1 MSVAKS
7 YEKCEILRGPY
18 EKNKRFYVEVAYKCC
33 SKKTCPKC
41 GGQGFYPK
49 EVRWY
54 NDSITID
61 AKGAFGF
68 RNKAERIFLCCGDAT
83 LLSHYFLEV
92 APRTAHF
99 NLLFDWFVYEEP
111 KELPEEITLL
121 PLAWSEISS
130 NDTILPYDTVRKIV
144 VKKKGAKANVL

>member
-33 SKKTCPKC
+33 SKKTCKKC
-41 GGQGFYPK
+41 GGKGFYSK

-54 NDSITID
+54 NDKIVCD
-61 AKGAFGF
+61 VKGAFGF
-68 RNKAERIFLCCGDAT
+68 RNANEQIFLCCGNEEF
-83 LLSHYFLEV
+83 LSKYFLEI

-99 NLLFDWFVYEEP
+99 NLLFDWFIDKNIPSLP
-111 KELPEEITLL
+111 KEITSL
-121 PLAWSEISS
+121 PLSWSEISN
-130 NDTILPYDTVRKIV
+130 NDTILPYDKVREIV
-144 VKKKGAKANVL
+144 LKKKGAKN